1 LQKTVQPEDEQG
13 GLERQIGLKL
23 LAETGRS
30 GRETTKSE
38 SGFNGSR
45 VQRLEPG
52 AGGVAMK
59 MGKWARLLLAAAPL
73 VAGCGDFWQA
83 PGSSSSSFTL
93 SNSGNISVSPGST
106 GTSTITVTPGSSFTG
121 TVTLSCS
128 VTTTPSSATDPTT
141 CSLSPSS
148 LTFSSTSAQTST
160 LTAATQTGTTLG
172 TYDITVSGVS
182 GSAAATTVV
191 CVEVGTGTCSA
202 PASTSGN
209 FYILNSS
216 SIAGYYINS
225 GVLTQLT
232 GSPISLPSGYTP
244 YSMAVDPTGRFLYVG
259 TSEGILLYDIGSGG
273 ELTQDTSVN
282 LVDVT
287 PNALQV
293 DSTGHWL
300 LDASNTSGQP
310 TLYAWPISTS
320 NGESTLSSGVNVP
333 ARYLVSGG
341 NVGVGGLAISPD
353 NKLVSVAVG
362 SETQTFTFT
371 SGTDFTGATNPI
383 SSGFD
388 FRTAKGTA
396 VSVAFGPSTNYLY
409 IGETNVFPSSS
420 SNSGGLRIIPITS
433 DALGTEPS
441 ASPYQ
446 SGGTGPHAI
455 VAGSNGYIYVA
466 NWVGTSAGNIT
477 AFLLNTTGPTLTM
490 QSNAVATG
498 YVPYGM
504 VKDSTGDFVLV
515 VNNQGSPYFNAYTF
529 DSATTGKLDSSL
541 TGSTGIGPV
550 AIVAVP

>member
-1 LQKTVQPEDEQG
+1 
-13 GLERQIGLKL
+13 
-23 LAETGRS
+23 
-30 GRETTKSE
+30 
-38 SGFNGSR
+38 
-45 VQRLEPG
+45 
-52 AGGVAMK
+52 MK

-244 YSMAVDPTGRFLYVG
+244 YSMAVDPAGRFLYVG

-396 VSVAFGPSTNYLY
+396 VSVAFGPST
-409 IGETNVFPSSS
+409 
-420 SNSGGLRIIPITS
+420 
-433 DALGTEPS
+433 
-441 ASPYQ
+441 
-446 SGGTGPHAI
+446 GPHAI